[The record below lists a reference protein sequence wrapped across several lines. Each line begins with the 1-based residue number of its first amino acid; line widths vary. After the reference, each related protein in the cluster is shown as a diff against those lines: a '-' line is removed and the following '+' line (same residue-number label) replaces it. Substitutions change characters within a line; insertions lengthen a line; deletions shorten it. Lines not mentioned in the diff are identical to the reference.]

1 MRFLKRLISFIAV
14 VAFIII
20 IYNVFKPEIKAF
32 FVSRGINVPGV
43 TQNIGVFPTSKTVT
57 DANGNVSVVV
67 SLPSAYADEFSQD
80 QLNELMTRSEGRLVA
95 SKNPDGTVTF
105 TVSEEYRDE
114 LLGQIGNGFD
124 DSVLSTLVTGNISSI
139 SHNSDYSV
147 FTVYCDPSVSEGE
160 LLTLTGKLFAL
171 GKLYAS
177 FAGHDET
184 AVRVDVITSDD
195 GTVSN
200 TYSSDN
206 IAAGL
211 ATDAQNWAGDMF
223 DNAMSGIQEG
233 IGALT

>member
-1 MRFLKRLISFIAV
+1 MRFLKRLISFIAI

-20 IYNVFKPEIKAF
+20 LYNVFKPEIKEF
-32 FVSRGINVPGV
+32 FESRGINVPGI
-43 TQNIGVFPTSKTVT
+43 TQDIGVFPTSKTVT

-67 SLPSAYADEFSQD
+67 SLPSTYANEFTQD
-80 QLNELMTRSEGRLVA
+80 QLNELMARSEGRLVA
-95 SKNPDGTVTF
+95 TKNPDGTATF

-114 LLGQIGNGFD
+114 LLGQISDGFD
-124 DSVLSTLVTGNISSI
+124 DSVLSTLVGGNIRYI
-139 SHNSDYSV
+139 EHNSDYSV
-147 FTVYCDPSVSEGE
+147 FTVYCDPSVSESE
-160 LLTLTGKLFAL
+160 MLTLTGKLFAL

-184 AVRVDVITSDD
+184 TVRVDVITSAD

-211 ATDAQNWAGDMF
+211 ASDAQNWAGDMF
-223 DNAMSGIQEG
+223 DNAISGIQEG
-233 IGALT
+233 IGSLT

>member
-1 MRFLKRLISFIAV
+1 MKFLKRLFTFIILIAFIA
-14 VAFIII
+14 ILIK
-20 IYNVFKPEIKAF
+20 VFKPEISEFLTSK
-32 FVSRGINVPGV
+32 GITVPGV
-43 TQNIGVFPTSKTVT
+43 NQDIGIFPTSQTVT
-57 DANGNVSVVV
+57 DADGHVSVVV
-67 SLPSAYADEFSQD
+67 SLPSAYADEFSQE
-80 QLNELMTRSEGRLVA
+80 QLNELVMRSEGRLVA
-95 SKNPDGTVTF
+95 TKNPDGTATF

-114 LLGQIGNGFD
+114 LLGQISDGFD
-124 DSVLSTLVTGNISSI
+124 DSVLSTLVVGNVRYIT
-139 SHNSDYSV
+139 HNADYSV
-147 FTVYCDPSVSEGE
+147 FTVYCDPAVSESE

-184 AVRVDVITSDD
+184 PVRVDVITSDD

-223 DNAMSGIQEG
+223 DQAVSGISEG
-233 IGALT
+233 IESIT

>member
-20 IYNVFKPEIKAF
+20 LYNVFKPQIKEF
-32 FVSRGINVPGV
+32 FISRGIDVPGV
-43 TQNIGVFPTSKTVT
+43 TQDIGVFPTSKTVT
-57 DANGNVSVVV
+57 DADGNVSVVV

-80 QLNELMTRSEGRLVA
+80 QLDELVRQSQGRLVA
-95 SKNPDGTVTF
+95 TKNPDGTATF

-114 LLGQIGNGFD
+114 LLGQISDGFD
-124 DSVLSTLVTGNISSI
+124 DSVLSTLVGGNINYI
-139 SHNSDYSV
+139 VHNSDYSV
-147 FTVYCDPSVSEGE
+147 FTVYCAPSVSESE

-184 AVRVDVITSDD
+184 PVRVDVITSDD

-206 IAAGL
+206 IAAGI

-233 IGALT
+233 IGSLT